1 MTKLYYSALV
11 YLVLGLVAGGYYREF
26 TKFNDFTHDDGFTQ
40 LSTLHTHLLTLGTIV
55 FLVAIALEKLF
66 TLTASRVFPWFFWV
80 YNAGLVLT
88 AAMMTLKGSMQ
99 VLGAEDAAAIAGI
112 AGLGHIVL
120 GTGFVLLL
128 VVLHRRIV
136 ADRQAATA

>member
-11 YLVLGLVAGGYYREF
+11 YLILGLIAGGFYREF

-40 LSTLHTHLLTLGTIV
+40 LSVLHTHLLTLGTIV
-55 FLVAIALEKLF
+55 FLVTIALEKLF
-66 TLTASRVFPWFFWV
+66 TLSASKVFPWFFWV
-80 YNAGLVLT
+80 YNAGLVLA
-88 AAMMTLKGSMQ
+88 AAMMVVKGSMQ
-99 VLGAEDAAAIAGI
+99 VLEVEAGAAIAGI

-136 ADRQAATA
+136 ADRATAAG